1 MNKANSNKTN
11 KDIKLR
17 YIQEFNSKINKEVM
31 EDLINL
37 NQNLIIDETWKTD
50 PSKDPKDQGNE
61 DKLVLTLDPDN
72 RKTSSYK
79 LIKDLPKSQGDTSE
93 ATETG
98 KYHREVY
105 LLGFLRA
112 SSKDNKT
119 FKIDKK
125 ADQEK
130 EISYRLQTVTENIA
144 DQADP
149 FDIDKYDE
157 DPDEYLEDSN
167 KTLRIIT
174 SKKPS
179 NHKIIGYLKI
189 NGDNLPQEAL
199 DQLKTKEE
207 LNLDDDVTLIN
218 KFYIAVTVAT
228 WLPLILLLGIA
239 TCIILCLIMFLFPAP
254 KAPTYEQ
261 GNINQNGQEWDG
273 TTQQQGDSSQMMS
286 ETIMIPS
293 YYKITLTS
301 DMTGIR
307 LLNPNN
313 NVYLRY
319 IISDKDTGEQL
330 FDSDYIDL
338 NSEVVWEAWD
348 QLDAG
353 TYTVTMDISSA
364 DPTTWEPCNGATQD
378 TTLVIVK

>member
-1 MNKANSNKTN
+1 M
-11 KDIKLR
+11 
-17 YIQEFNSKINKEVM
+17 
-31 EDLINL
+31 
-37 NQNLIIDETWKTD
+37 
-50 PSKDPKDQGNE
+50 
-61 DKLVLTLDPDN
+61 TLDPDN
-72 RKTSSYK
+72 RKTTSYK
-79 LIKDLPKSQGDTSE
+79 LIKDLPKSQDIEEDASETSADKSADLE
-93 ATETG
+93 PG

-125 ADQEK
+125 SDQEK
-130 EISYRLQTVTENIA
+130 EISYRLQTSAENIA

-157 DPDEYLEDSN
+157 NPEDYLEDSN
-167 KTLRIIT
+167 KQLRIIT

-207 LNLDDDVTLIN
+207 LNLDNEVTLIN
-218 KFYIAVTVAT
+218 EFYIAVTVAT

-273 TTQQQGDSSQMMS
+273 TTQQQGDSS
-286 ETIMIPS
+286 
-293 YYKITLTS
+293 
-301 DMTGIR
+301 
-307 LLNPNN
+307 
-313 NVYLRY
+313 
-319 IISDKDTGEQL
+319 
-330 FDSDYIDL
+330 
-338 NSEVVWEAWD
+338 
-348 QLDAG
+348 
-353 TYTVTMDISSA
+353 
-364 DPTTWEPCNGATQD
+364 
-378 TTLVIVK
+378 